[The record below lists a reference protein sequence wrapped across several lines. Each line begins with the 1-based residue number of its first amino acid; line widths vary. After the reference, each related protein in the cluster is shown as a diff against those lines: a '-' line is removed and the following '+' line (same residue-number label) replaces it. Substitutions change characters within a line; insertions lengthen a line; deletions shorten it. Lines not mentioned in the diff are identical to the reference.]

1 MKHTLLC
8 LFARLGG
15 ASLLFFLPCAGAAQ
29 TALVVTAE
37 TPASLYPLSQ
47 VRLLPGSPF
56 AAAVEADRAY
66 ILALDPDRL
75 LAPFRREAGLPKK
88 AESYGNWESGGLDGH
103 TAGHYLSA
111 LSHLIASG
119 ADTPDRELSRR
130 LSYMVSEMAEC
141 QKAFGDGYV
150 GGVPGSRELWKAVAS
165 GDVGAIDAKWVPWYN
180 LHKTFAGL
188 RDAWVEAGSV
198 QAREVLVR
206 LGDWCVA
213 EISGLSDE
221 EMQRMLGM
229 EHGGMNEALADVYA
243 ITGDKKF
250 LAAAEKFRH
259 RAILDPLVAHR
270 DELTGRHANTQIPK
284 VVGLEKIALLTGN
297 SADASGAEFF
307 WNDVV
312 EKRSVAFGGN
322 SVSEHFN
329 DPKDFYGVLVHREGP
344 ETCNTYNMLKL
355 TEELFTGTPQ
365 AKYADYYERALYN
378 HILSAIDTCHPG
390 FVYFTPIRPEHYRV
404 YSVPENSFWCCVGTG
419 MENPGK
425 YGEFLYARAK
435 NAVYVNLFV
444 ASVLKAPELGLEL
457 RQETKFPD
465 EEASSLILSLENPAT
480 FSLYV
485 RNPAWVE
492 KGAFAL
498 SVNGEAFAQ
507 DSAPGSYVE
516 IRRRWKDGDRVQV
529 ALPMKTTVEGLP
541 DGSDWY
547 AVFHGPILLGA
558 ESGGQDQDGLFAED
572 TRMAHVAA
580 GPLVPLGEA
589 PALLAKPEEI
599 PAHVAPDPAAGP
611 MHFRLSGIV
620 TGAKDGIELK
630 PFYEIREERYQIYW
644 EATTPEKIAAEK
656 EKRAAAERAQAA
668 REKAT
673 VDFVSPGEQQ
683 SEVEHSLR
691 AEGTDSGLHNARH
704 WRHGRMIEYTLDP
717 RGEKNVRLSVTY
729 SGDDDGR
736 TFDIFANGILVA
748 TQTLTAEKRGEFV
761 EKDYELPSTVFKD
774 APEGRIVVRFV
785 GKGGLAG
792 GVYDVRLLRADAA
805 R

>member
-1 MKHTLLC
+1 MKHTLLSSC
-8 LFARLGG
+8 ARLGG
-15 ASLLFFLPCAGAAQ
+15 AAILLSVSVASAAE
-29 TALVVTAE
+29 TVVVEAE
-37 TPASLYPLSQ
+37 TPASLFPLAQ

-119 ADTPDRELSRR
+119 ADTPDGELARR
-130 LSYMVSEMAEC
+130 LKDTVSEMAEC
-141 QKAFGDGYV
+141 QRAFGDGYV
-150 GGVPGSRELWKAVAS
+150 GGVPGSRELWRRIAS
-165 GDVGAIDAKWVPWYN
+165 GDVAAIDEKWVPWYN

-188 RDAWVEAGSV
+188 RDAWLETGSAE
-198 QAREVLVR
+198 AREVLVK
-206 LGDWCVA
+206 LGDWCVT
-213 EISGLSDE
+213 EIANLPDE
-221 EMQRMLGM
+221 QMQRMLAM
-229 EHGGMNEALADVYA
+229 EHGGMNEVLADLYS
-243 ITGDKKF
+243 ITGDKKY

-259 RAILDPLVAHR
+259 RAVLDPLVAHR
-270 DELTGRHANTQIPK
+270 DELTGKHANTQIPK
-284 VVGLEKIALLTGN
+284 VIGLERIALLTGN
-297 SADASGAEFF
+297 AADASGAEFF
-307 WNDVV
+307 WEDVV
-312 EKRSVAFGGN
+312 NLRSVAFGGN

-344 ETCNTYNMLKL
+344 ETCNTYNMLRL
-355 TEELFTGTPQ
+355 TEGLFTGSPQ

-404 YSVPENSFWCCVGTG
+404 YSVPENSFWCCVGTC

-425 YGEFLYARAK
+425 YGEFIYARAK
-435 NAVYVNLFV
+435 GAVYVNLFV
-444 ASVLKAPELGLEL
+444 ASLLKDRELGLEL

-465 EEASSLILSLENPAT
+465 EEASSLTLSLEEPAT

-485 RNPAWVE
+485 RHPGWVE

-498 SVNGEAFAQ
+498 FVNGEAFAQ

-516 IRRRWKDGDRVQV
+516 IRRQWKDGDRVEI

-541 DGSDWY
+541 DGSPWY
-547 AVFHGPILLGA
+547 AIFRGPILLGA
-558 ESGGQDQDGLFAED
+558 ESGTQDQDGLFADD

-580 GPLVPLGEA
+580 GPLVPLGDA

-620 TGAKDGIELK
+620 TNAENGVELK
-630 PFYEIREERYQIYW
+630 PFFEIHEERYQIYW

-656 EKRAAAERAQAA
+656 EKRAAMEKAQAA

-673 VDFVSPGEQQ
+673 IDFVSPGEQQ
-683 SEVEHSLR
+683 SEVEHFFR
-691 AEGTDSGLHNARH
+691 AENTDSGLHNARH
-704 WRHGRMIEYTLDP
+704 WRHGSLIEYALDP
-717 RGEKNVRLSVTY
+717 RGERNVRLSVTY

-736 TFDIFANGILVA
+736 IFDIFANGVLVA
-748 TQTLTAEKRGEFV
+748 TQALTAEKRGEFV
-761 EKDYELPSTVFKD
+761 EKEYELPAAVFQN
-774 APEGRIVVRFV
+774 APQGRIVVRFV
-785 GKGGLAG
+785 GRGTLAG
-792 GVYDVRLLRADAA
+792 GVYDVRLLKADAV